1 MAKQS
6 GPVKIKGTISGIT
19 FYKQNDEYLARQQS
33 SLTGKRVKTDPA
45 FAKTM
50 QEAGIMKVAS
60 QLASFVYRQLPKE
73 RKRRHYQ
80 LLTGQAQ
87 QQLRKGMDKDAVTS
101 YLFTYA
107 VKEWNLNRERK

>member
-6 GPVKIKGTISGIT
+6 GPIKIKGTISGIT
-19 FYKQNDEYLARQQS
+19 FYKQEDTYLARQKS

-45 FAKTM
+45 FKKTM
-50 QEAGIMKVAS
+50 QEAGILKQAS

-87 QQLRKGMDKDAVTS
+87 QQLRKGMDKDDVITFLLA
-101 YLFTYA
+101 YA
-107 VKEWNLNRERK
+107 AKEWNLKAV